1 MSFDLAGDYMDLK
14 APLVD
19 EGQFG
24 IEIRGDIDKETK
36 EDVIDLL
43 TRASAYNASQTVGT
57 CGIVLDFTRTG
68 NHFYDGEIL
77 HLPMLRSR
85 QLARRRGGEVYFWSA
100 LVCIL
105 LILVL
110 CVQHR

>member
-1 MSFDLAGDYMDLK
+1 MRFDLARDYMGLK
-14 APLVD
+14 APLVE

-24 IEIRGDIDKETK
+24 VEIRGEVDTESKQE
-36 EDVIDLL
+36 VIDLL
-43 TRASAYNASQTVGT
+43 TQASEYNASQTVGT
-57 CGIVLDFTRTG
+57 CGIVLDFTSTG
-68 NHFYDGEIL
+68 KHFYDGEIL
-77 HLPMLRSR
+77 HLPLRAQR
-85 QLARRRGGEVYFWSA
+85 LATRRGGEVYFWSA

>member
-1 MSFDLAGDYMDLK
+1 MSFDLASDYMSLK

-24 IEIRGDIDKETK
+24 IEIRGEVDTETK
-36 EDVIDLL
+36 HDVIDLL
-43 TRASAYNASQTVGT
+43 TQASQHKASQTVGT
-57 CGIVLDFTRTG
+57 CGIVLDFTRAG

-77 HLPMLRSR
+77 HLPLHRER
-85 QLARRRGGEVYFWSA
+85 LATRRGGEVYFWSA
-100 LVCIL
+100 IVCIL

-110 CVQHR
+110 CMQHR